1 MDSKQKYTELN
12 PNSYEGYLYTFDSNF
27 VLELMS
33 LDLYTSIPIVMQVE
47 EYVDHNYCDTPNDVL
62 ELAGVVSKD
71 KPYFFLV
78 ELSHYDDM
86 VFENLH
92 KIDSDTFLD
101 YYNKNM
107 LLAPKF

>member
-62 ELAGVVSKD
+62 ELAGVVRKD